1 MLKKLLTPIFSILFC
16 SVLAAKE
23 KKDTSYL
30 PDEYYYTLG
39 NDLPVYSGRLFL
51 GYASNI
57 KGSPYIPETG
67 WSSGSVLYNN
77 IWYKMSNLKL
87 DVHTR
92 ELIIQTPAQFSIIPS
107 GYRISSFILGER
119 KFLRIDSTT
128 RSVAKAGFYEIL
140 LDGPLKVLAWRTATL
155 EQKIEQL
162 TLEYE
167 FLRKDE
173 FFLQKNGQL
182 IKIVSK
188 RDVYEPLK
196 DKKKLIK
203 KTLKPLGL
211 SFKKNK
217 ELLLLKA
224 VETYNQN

>member
-1 MLKKLLTPIFSILFC
+1 MLKKLLTLIFFFLFC
-16 SVLAAKE
+16 SALAAKE

-30 PDEYYYTLG
+30 PDQYYNTLG

-57 KGSPYIPETG
+57 KGSPYLPDAG
-67 WSSGSVLYNN
+67 WASGSVLYNN
-77 IWYKMSNLKL
+77 IWYKMNALKL
-87 DVHTR
+87 DVHTK
-92 ELIIQTPAQFSIIPS
+92 ELIIQTPAQFSIIPY
-107 GYRISSFILGER
+107 GYRISNFTLSEK
-119 KFLRIDSTT
+119 KFLRIDSTA
-128 RSVAKAGFYEIL
+128 RSAARAGFYELL
-140 LDGPLKVLAWRTATL
+140 LDGPLKVLAWRSATL

-173 FFLQKNGQL
+173 FFLQRDGQL
-182 IKIVSK
+182 IKVVSK
-188 RDVYEPLK
+188 RGLHELLK

-211 SFKKNK
+211 SFKKNR
-217 ELLLLKA
+217 ELLILKA